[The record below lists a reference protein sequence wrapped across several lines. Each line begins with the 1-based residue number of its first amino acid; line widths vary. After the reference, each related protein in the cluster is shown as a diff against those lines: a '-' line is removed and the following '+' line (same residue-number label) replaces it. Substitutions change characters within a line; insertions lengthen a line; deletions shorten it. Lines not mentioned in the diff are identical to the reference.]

1 MQSRL
6 SFIAATGVR
15 VSRCYSVSAVAMRP
29 APVLLEKQVKATQ
42 LALLGSKGWKLVDG
56 RDAIKKTFLF
66 PNFVDAFGF
75 MTKCA
80 IQAEKVDH
88 HPEWFNVYNRVE
100 VTLSTHDCGGLS
112 QLDINMAM
120 TMDNLSGVAK

>member
-1 MQSRL
+1 
-6 SFIAATGVR
+6 
-15 VSRCYSVSAVAMRP
+15 MRP
-29 APVLLEKQVKATQ
+29 APVLLDKQVKATQ
-42 LALLGSKGWKLVDG
+42 LALLGSKGWQLVDG
-56 RDAIKKTFLF
+56 RDAITKTFLF
-66 PNFVDAFGF
+66 TNFVDAFGF

-88 HPEWFNVYNRVE
+88 HPEWFNVYNKVE

-120 TMDNLSGVAK
+120 TMDDLSGIAK

>member
-6 SFIAATGVR
+6 SFIATTGVR
-15 VSRCYSVSAVAMRP
+15 VTRCYSASAMAMRP
-29 APVLLEKQVKATQ
+29 APVLLDKHVKATQ
-42 LALLGSKGWKLVDG
+42 LASLGSKGWKLVDG
-56 RDAIKKTFLF
+56 RDAINKTFLF
-66 PNFVDAFGF
+66 SNFVDAFGF
-75 MTKCA
+75 MAKCA

-112 QLDINMAM
+112 QLDINMAIA
-120 TMDNLSGVAK
+120 MDDLSGVTK